1 LSDQR
6 VHPGDDW
13 EAEYDAMTKGG
24 ALFFGTPVRFFSD

>member
-24 ALFFGTPVRFFSD
+24 ALFFRTLVEFFSD